1 MKTSRNNSKSTD
13 TIKVEELFRAITDTV
28 PALIWMA
35 GTDKDCYFFNKSWL
49 DFTGRTMEQE
59 VGNGW
64 AEGVHPDDF
73 ARCLDIYSTSFDKR
87 VEFYMEYRL
96 RRHDGEYRWISDK
109 GVPRFSLEN
118 NFVGY
123 TGGCMDIHDQKAF
136 SVELEKKVANRTE
149 ELNLANKA
157 LIESEERYH
166 NMVDSVQDY
175 AILFLNKD
183 GIIENWN
190 KGAEKIKGYK
200 AEEIIGKNFNV
211 FYSEQDRSIQLPE
224 ALLKEAQEYGTAKHE
239 GWRVRK
245 DGSVFWGF
253 IVITALFDTQK
264 NIIGFTKVT
273 RDLTD
278 KKSAEDRIE
287 EAHRLLRNKTNQLL
301 EAQQLSSMGNWEWD
315 IQENKIVWSDELYR
329 ILGLMP
335 QEIEST
341 YDNFFLY
348 IHPDDKQ
355 LVTDLLKHAFENQLP
370 YNFTHRIIR
379 PDGSERILHARSK
392 FFLNTDNN
400 IIRMAGTEQDI
411 TEQKKYE
418 AELKDSEERFLK
430 IFNNNPT
437 PMTIAEIKTNKI
449 KYANKLFYSIFGHV
463 EEDVIGHTTEELKL
477 LSIEEN
483 ERVITI
489 IMQVLQENRSIEELQ
504 QLSLEETE
512 ELLIKLKQ
520 ADSIKNLEILYTKKN
535 GSQFT
540 ALVSYEIIGI
550 GNERYTITSYHD
562 ITERKKTEE
571 LLKNKNV
578 QLEKMN
584 SELKSFAYISSHDL
598 QEPLRKI
605 QTFAGRILD
614 KEYQHLSENAKDQF
628 NRMQGAAQ
636 RMQTLIIDL
645 LNYSRTNSEERI
657 FEYTDLT
664 KIIQQV
670 SEELNDDLEIKHAVI
685 EFSEMCSVNIIPFQF
700 KQLMHNII
708 NNALK
713 FSKPQCTPLIKIKS
727 VIAKG
732 HSFDNQQLI
741 PQTSYCHIRITDNG
755 VGFEPQYNERIFEV
769 FQRLHGREK
778 YKGTGIG
785 LAIVKKII
793 ENHTGI
799 ITAHGELN
807 IGATFDIYI
816 PAE

>member
-1 MKTSRNNSKSTD
+1 
-13 TIKVEELFRAITDTV
+13 
-28 PALIWMA
+28 
-35 GTDKDCYFFNKSWL
+35 
-49 DFTGRTMEQE
+49 
-59 VGNGW
+59 
-64 AEGVHPDDF
+64 
-73 ARCLDIYSTSFDKR
+73 
-87 VEFYMEYRL
+87 MEYRL
-96 RRHDGEYRWISDK
+96 RRHDGEYRWISNK
-109 GVPRFSLEN
+109 GAPHFSSDN
-118 NFVGY
+118 NFIGY
-123 TGGCMDIHDQKAF
+123 TGGCIDIHDQKVF
-136 SVELEKKVANRTE
+136 PIELEKKVADRTK
-149 ELNLANKA
+149 ELNLANEA
-157 LIESEERYH
+157 LMKSEALYH
-166 NMVDSVQDY
+166 NMVESVQDY

-200 AEEIIGKNFNV
+200 AEEIIGKNFNI
-211 FYSEQDRSIQLPE
+211 FYSEQDKSIQLPE
-224 ALLKEAQEYGTAKHE
+224 TLLKEAQENGTAKHE

-245 DGSVFWGF
+245 DGSIFWGF

-264 NIIGFTKVT
+264 NIIGFSKVT

-278 KKSAEDRIE
+278 KKSAEDKIE
-287 EAHRLLRNKTNQLL
+287 EAHRLLRNKTNLLL
-301 EAQQLSSMGNWEWD
+301 EAQELASMGNWEWD
-315 IQENKIVWSDELYR
+315 LQENKIVWSDELYR

-341 YDNFFLY
+341 YDNFLLY

-355 LVTDLLKHAFENQLP
+355 MVADLLEQALENQLP

-379 PDGSERILHARSK
+379 PDGNERILHARSK
-392 FFLNTDNN
+392 FFTNIDNN

-418 AELKDSEERFLK
+418 AELKYSEERFLK

-437 PMTIAEIKTNKI
+437 PMTITEIKTNKI
-449 KYANKLFYSIFGHV
+449 KYANTLFYSIFGYAK
-463 EEDVIGHTTEELKL
+463 EEVIDHTTEELQL
-477 LSIEEN
+477 LSDKEN
-483 ERVITI
+483 ERIIKI
-489 IMQVLQENRSIEELQ
+489 IMHALQENRSIAELKK
-504 QLSLEETE
+504 LSVEETE
-512 ELLIKLKQ
+512 ELLVKLKQ

-535 GSQFT
+535 GNQFT
-540 ALVSYEIIGI
+540 ALVSYETIGI
-550 GNERYTITSYHD
+550 SHERYTITSYHD
-562 ITERKKTEE
+562 ITERKKNED
-571 LLKNKNV
+571 LLKNQNV

-584 SELKSFAYISSHDL
+584 SELKSFTYISSHDL

-605 QTFAGRILD
+605 QTFAGRILE
-614 KEYQHLSENAKDQF
+614 KEYQNLSANAKDQF
-628 NRMQGAAQ
+628 NRIQGAAQ

-645 LNYSRTNSEERI
+645 LNYSRTSSVERI

-664 KIIQQV
+664 KITQQV
-670 SEELNDDLEIKHAVI
+670 TEELIDDLETKHAII
-685 EFSEMCSVNIIPFQF
+685 EFGEMCSVNIIPFQF
-700 KQLMHNII
+700 RQLLHNII
-708 NNALK
+708 SNSLK
-713 FSKPQCTPLIKIKS
+713 FSNPQHAPLIKIKS
-727 VIAKG
+727 SISKG
-732 HSFDNQQLI
+732 HSFDNQQLL

-793 ENHTGI
+793 ENHAGI